1 MISALA
7 TELGP
12 WSWWIIGLVF
22 LGLEILIPG
31 VFLLWI
37 GLAALVLGALSFM
50 FWDMA
55 AWSWQLQVLIFAVLS
70 LVFAMIGRR
79 VSRSGGDS
87 DQPMLNRRV
96 EGLVGRT
103 ATLEEPI
110 TEGQGRIRLDDTTW
124 IVHGPDL
131 PAGARVRITT
141 AQSGSLTVEPV

>member
-7 TELGP
+7 SELGP

-37 GLAALVLGALSFM
+37 GLAALVVGALSFM

-55 AWSWQLQVLIFAVLS
+55 AWSWQVQVLIFAVLS

-79 VSRSGGDS
+79 VSRTPAATAISRCSTAGSKALSAAQRRWKSRFRKVRAGSGLMTPHGLSMDLS
-87 DQPMLNRRV
+87 CRR
-96 EGLVGRT
+96 
-103 ATLEEPI
+103 
-110 TEGQGRIRLDDTTW
+110 
-124 IVHGPDL
+124 
-131 PAGARVRITT
+131 GARVRIGRT
-141 AQSGSLTVEPV
+141 AQSPD